1 MSEENFEIGVLPF
14 GRLAEMVKSVSHL
27 ARLNR
32 ECYRSVYFAAKDGAL
47 RLFATDGISAAWIT
61 HPVEAGDCESIAVNN
76 AELETAV
83 ASFGK
88 DAAKQNVFLSRV
100 GKELVL
106 ESYGLAQRRASIADG
121 LKYESLTAHKSA
133 AASAHLHIKDAVKIL
148 TALRKNHK
156 TVALHFQRGDDAA
169 AAWMDVKI
177 KTVITEAS
185 FKSHATWS
193 PALTLSCASAGP
205 ALGNDCSSLR
215 LYLPTDFLIAALK
228 HSGKEAVVRL
238 FLSHPTGYGGV
249 SVTGDNECT
258 HLISPVK
265 EKAV

>member
-14 GRLAEMVKSVSHL
+14 GKLAAMVNSVSYL

-32 ECYRSVYFAAKDGAL
+32 ECYRSVYFAVKDGAL

-61 HPVEAGDCESIAVNN
+61 HPVEAGDCESIAANN

-83 ASFGK
+83 ASFKK

-100 GKELVL
+100 GNELVL
-106 ESYGLAQRRASIADG
+106 ESYGLAQRRASIASSI
-121 LKYESLTAHKSA
+121 KYESLTAHKIP
-133 AASAHLHIKDAVKIL
+133 AASAHVNVKDALKAL
-148 TALRKNHK
+148 TSISKNHK
-156 TVALHFQRGDDAA
+156 TIAIHFQRGDEAT

-177 KTVITEAS
+177 KTVNTEAS

-193 PALTLSCASAGP
+193 PVLALSGAAACP
-205 ALGNDCSSLR
+205 ALGDGKSFR
-215 LYLPTDFLIAALK
+215 LYFQTKFFIDALR
-228 HSGKEAVVRL
+228 HSGKEAIVRM
-238 FLSHPTGYGGV
+238 FPSHPTGYGGV

-265 EKAV
+265 ETAV